1 MVPAPVFPEPAD
13 DLTKTGCVLGTV
25 DYMPPEQ
32 ALNTRRADHRADIY
46 SLGCT
51 LYFLLTGQPMFGGDT
66 VMERL
71 VAHREHPAPP
81 LRKACPAAP
90 EWLDRVF
97 QKMVAKRPADRY
109 QSVTALVSDLAQ
121 RSAPRSW
128 RWLWL
133 AALWLAALAALLAV
147 GTWGGWLL
155 SRPRHER
162 SPQRPEER
170 KSLDLPVTPT
180 WRTTGEYP
188 LIAGVWSVVENQG
201 TLVTIVQH
209 GGDFIATAFYQSG
222 METVSWRAKG
232 KISRSGHITM
242 SLVHTQPH
250 PPDKWLPQTR
260 TAVLGLHGKSLEG
273 YAAFK
278 GGGHK
283 FTWKLVEARPR
294 NRREACR

>member
-1 MVPAPVFPEPAD
+1 M
-13 DLTKTGCVLGTV
+13 
-25 DYMPPEQ
+25 
-32 ALNTRRADHRADIY
+32 
-46 SLGCT
+46 
-51 LYFLLTGQPMFGGDT
+51 
-66 VMERL
+66 
-71 VAHREHPAPP
+71 
-81 LRKACPAAP
+81 
-90 EWLDRVF
+90 
-97 QKMVAKRPADRY
+97 
-109 QSVTALVSDLAQ
+109 VTAWFPIWRHGLRLELAV
-121 RSAPRSW
+121 
-128 RWLWL
+128 
-133 AALWLAALAALLAV
+133 ALAGGSLASGAEPLAV
-147 GTWGGWLL
+147 GTWGGWLRAAL
-155 SRPRHER
+155 AMNGRHNGRKKEIARPA
-162 SPQRPEER
+162 
-170 KSLDLPVTPT
+170 VTPT

-278 GGGHK
+278 GGGHSSPGN
-283 FTWKLVEARPR
+283 WWSRG
-294 NRREACR
+294 RREPAGGL